1 MKRVESEYGEK
12 TDVNPPKKKIW
23 RIVWRVVTNVYFF
36 ATIIFLSFYL
46 FLGENNIIVRNN
58 LSREVSSL
66 KKEERLL
73 EEGIRQDSIEAASL
87 YNNPEALEAY
97 GREHYYMKR
106 QDEDIF
112 IIKKK

>member
-46 FLGENNIIVRNN
+46 FLGENNIIVRQN
-58 LSREVSSL
+58 LSREVSLL
-66 KKEERLL
+66 KKEEKLL
-73 EEGIRQDSIEAASL
+73 EEGIRQDSIEAGSL
-87 YNNPEALEAY
+87 RDNPDALEAY

-106 QDEDIF
+106 ADEDIF
-112 IIKKK
+112 IVKEK